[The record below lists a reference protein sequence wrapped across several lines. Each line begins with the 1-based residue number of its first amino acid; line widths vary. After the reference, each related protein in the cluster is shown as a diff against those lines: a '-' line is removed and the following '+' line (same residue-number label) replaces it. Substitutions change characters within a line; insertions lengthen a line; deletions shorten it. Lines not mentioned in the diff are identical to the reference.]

1 LRKKFNFLKHHFFLY
16 SKDLKR
22 LNVKGFSKTTKE
34 ENLRK
39 LFPNNKDFF
48 MPMKRN
54 QDVNLGF
61 AFVQFETEKETKKIK
76 DELNGKEFEGK
87 KLIVDFALLRSE
99 NNKNKTLT
107 DK

>member
-1 LRKKFNFLKHHFFLY
+1 
-16 SKDLKR
+16 
-22 LNVKGFSKTTKE
+22 
-34 ENLRK
+34 
-39 LFPNNKDFF
+39 
-48 MPMKRN
+48 MKRN

-87 KLIVDFALLRSE
+87 KLIIDFALLRSE
-99 NNKNKTLT
+99 NNKNKTIT